1 MPKKKTE
8 EEVVETAEGTEE
20 TEGVE
25 AEETAVE
32 AASTETTEEA
42 PAEEAA
48 AETEEAPAVEAA
60 AETSEEKPAVEAAAE
75 ETEDKPKKGA
85 KKKAEA
91 TDAAEETSVVDSVL
105 ETAAGAVETAAE
117 AVSAVVDTVSKG
129 VSSVVSAVTGSS
141 EPAEREHKRAERI
154 GIVSSDKM
162 TKTVTVRVERQVKH
176 PIYRKYI
183 KRRKKFMAH
192 DELGAAIGDKVRI
205 IETRPL
211 SAKKRWRVVEIIQK
225 AEK

>member
-8 EEVVETAEGTEE
+8 DEVVETPNTEAAEE
-20 TEGVE
+20 TE
-25 AEETAVE
+25 AATEETAVE
-32 AASTETTEEA
+32 AQADTAEETAVAASAETPAEA
-42 PAEEAA
+42 PAEAA
-48 AETEEAPAVEAA
+48 AETEETPMIEASA
-60 AETSEEKPAVEAAAE
+60 DEAG
-75 ETEDKPKKGA
+75 DKPKKGA
-85 KKKAEA
+85 QKAEA
-91 TDAAEETSVVDSVL
+91 TDATQEPSIVDSVL
-105 ETAAGAVETAAE
+105 EAAADTVETASE
-117 AVSAVVDTVSKG
+117 AVSTVVDTVTKG
-129 VSSVVSAVTGSS
+129 VSTVVSAVTGDSGEEGKKTS
-141 EPAEREHKRAERI
+141 NRAERI

-192 DELGAAIGDKVRI
+192 DELGATIGDKVRI